1 MPSGHCAVYSKGRTF
16 MTEKELGR
24 ALLNLDLTPAPAA
37 PDPQQLTRKILDRD
51 QRRIRLLAGLATLF
65 WILTAVGIV
74 CLCPFYVIV
83 VAPRL
88 RAYQAG
94 RAQLANDWNDWA
106 TVGDWAAYWIL
117 ACILSLLL
125 AAVCTVL
132 LILLSRRATL
142 RQINASLAG
151 ISEQLK
157 HLRQVPPS
165 ESRGLTGNA

>member
-1 MPSGHCAVYSKGRTF
+1 

-24 ALLNLDLTPAPAA
+24 ALLNLDVAPPPAA
-37 PDPQQLTRKILDRD
+37 PDARQLTRQILERDR
-51 QRRIRLLAGLATLF
+51 RRLRLLAGLATLF
-65 WILTAVGIV
+65 WILTAAGIL

-88 RAYQAG
+88 RAYHAG
-94 RAQLANDWNDWA
+94 RAQLEHDWNDWA
-106 TVGDWAAYWIL
+106 TVGDWAAYWLL

-142 RQINASLAG
+142 RQINAGLVE

-157 HLRQVPPS
+157 QLRQLPPS
-165 ESRGLTGNA
+165 ETREANETTERKS

>member
-1 MPSGHCAVYSKGRTF
+1 

-24 ALLNLDLTPAPAA
+24 ALLNLAITPPPAA
-37 PDPQQLTRKILDRD
+37 PDPRQLTQKILERDR
-51 QRRIRLLAGLATLF
+51 RRIRLLAGLAIFF
-65 WILTAVGIV
+65 WMLTTAGIV
-74 CLCPFYVIV
+74 CLCPFYVMV

-88 RAYQAG
+88 HAYQAG

-106 TVGDWAAYWIL
+106 MAGEWAAYWVL

-142 RQINASLAG
+142 RQINASLVE

-157 HLRQVPPS
+157 DLGRLPS
-165 ESRGLTGNA
+165 SETRGATGNA

>member
-1 MPSGHCAVYSKGRTF
+1 MS
-16 MTEKELGR
+16 EKELGR
-24 ALLNLDLTPAPAA
+24 ALLNLDMASVPAA
-37 PDPQQLTRKILDRD
+37 PDPRQLTRQILEHDR
-51 QRRIRLLAGLATLF
+51 RRIRLLAALATLF
-65 WILTAVGIV
+65 WILTAAGIV

-106 TVGDWAAYWIL
+106 LVGDWAVWWIL
-117 ACILSLLL
+117 VCILSLLL

-132 LILLSRRATL
+132 LVLLSRRATL
-142 RQINASLAG
+142 RQINANLAE

-157 HLRQVPPS
+157 HLRQVLPS
-165 ESRGLTGNA
+165 DSRGLGGAS

>member
-1 MPSGHCAVYSKGRTF
+1 
-16 MTEKELGR
+16 MTEKDLGR
-24 ALLNLDLTPAPAA
+24 ALLDLDLTPAAA
-37 PDPQQLTRKILDRD
+37 PDPRQLTRKILERDR
-51 QRRIRLLAGLATLF
+51 QRIRLLAGLATFF
-65 WILTAVGIV
+65 WILTTAGVV

-106 TVGDWAAYWIL
+106 TVGDWAAYWVL

-125 AAVCTVL
+125 AALCTVL

-142 RQINASLAG
+142 RQINAGLLE

-157 HLRQVPPS
+157 RLQQAPAG
-165 ESRGLTGNA
+165 ESR

>member
-1 MPSGHCAVYSKGRTF
+1 

-24 ALLNLDLTPAPAA
+24 TLLDLALAPSPAA
-37 PDPQQLTRKILDRD
+37 PDPRELTRNVLGRDR
-51 QRRIRLLAGLATLF
+51 RRVRLLTVLATLF
-65 WILTAVGIV
+65 WVLTTAGTV

-94 RAQLANDWNDWA
+94 RARLEHDWNDWA
-106 TVGDWAAYWIL
+106 MVGDWAAYWVL

-132 LILLSRRATL
+132 LILASRRATL
-142 RQINASLAG
+142 RQINASLVVV
-151 ISEQLK
+151 SEQLK
-157 HLRQVPPS
+157 QLRQGAPGEP
-165 ESRGLTGNA
+165 RGTSGNA

>member
-1 MPSGHCAVYSKGRTF
+1 

-24 ALLNLDLTPAPAA
+24 ALLNLDLTPSPAA
-37 PDPQQLTRKILDRD
+37 PDPQHLTRKILQRDR
-51 QRRIRLLAGLATLF
+51 RRIRLLAGLATFF
-65 WILTAVGIV
+65 WVLATAGVVWLIS
-74 CLCPFYVIV
+74 FYLVY

-88 RAYQAG
+88 RAYGAG

-106 TVGDWAAYWIL
+106 LVSDWGARSIL
-117 ACILSLLL
+117 ACIIALLL

-142 RQINASLAG
+142 RQINASLVE

-157 HLRQVPPS
+157 QLRQLPPS
-165 ESRGLTGNA
+165 EPRGPAGTA

>member
-1 MPSGHCAVYSKGRTF
+1 
-16 MTEKELGR
+16 MTEKELGK
-24 ALLNLDLTPAPAA
+24 ALLNLDRPPAA
-37 PDPQQLTRKILDRD
+37 PDPRELTRRILDRD
-51 QRRIRLLAGLATLF
+51 RRRIRLWAGLATLF
-65 WILTAVGIV
+65 WILTTVGMV
-74 CLCPFYVIV
+74 CLCPFYVMV

-106 TVGDWAAYWIL
+106 LVCDWAAYWIL

-125 AAVCTVL
+125 AALCTVL

-142 RQINASLAG
+142 RQINASLLE

-157 HLRQVPPS
+157 ALGQLPA
-165 ESRGLTGNA
+165 SRTPEATGNA